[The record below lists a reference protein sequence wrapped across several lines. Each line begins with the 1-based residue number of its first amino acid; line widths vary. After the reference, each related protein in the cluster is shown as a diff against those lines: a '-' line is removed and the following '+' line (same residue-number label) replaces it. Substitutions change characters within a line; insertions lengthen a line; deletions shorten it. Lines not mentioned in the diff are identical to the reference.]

1 MLMVSDMLEIARG
14 SVREERIR
22 AKSPDRFAPS
32 LAAPSI
38 VVWNVC
44 QHCDLR
50 CPHCYVSAGTRPS
63 SSDLDTADAHRVIDD
78 LADHGVKVI
87 IFSGGEPL
95 LRPDLFELLAHARS
109 RGVAAQLSTSG
120 IHVDAAIA
128 RKLAEHG
135 IGYVGISIDG
145 TREFNDEYRGLPG
158 AFDRALAG
166 VHHAHQAGLKTGVR
180 MTLTRRNA
188 PLLEGVLAAAEGAG
202 ADRFYVSHLVY
213 AGRGLR
219 LMGDDLRPTESRAL
233 LLRLFA
239 LAEARLDE
247 GAAVRFVTGSN
258 DSDGPLLLRWIEGR
272 HGAEAH
278 ARVES
283 LLRARGGN
291 SAGEK
296 LLAIDP
302 RGRVHPDQFW
312 QGMTL
317 GQVPAQSI
325 AEILAHPM
333 RDELRTRESR
343 LVGRC
348 GGCRFKGMCRG
359 SHRERAL
366 AASGQ
371 LWAEDPACVMTD
383 DEVTYPGPASGGS
396 REIRTEG
403 GPSWS
408 AA

>member
-1 MLMVSDMLEIARG
+1 MLMVSDMLAVARG
-14 SVREERIR
+14 MVREERVR
-22 AKSPDRFAPS
+22 ERSPDRFTPREAP
-32 LAAPSI
+32 AI

-50 CPHCYVSAGTRPS
+50 CPHCYVSAGTKPS
-63 SSDLDTADAHRVIDD
+63 SRDLDTVDAHTVIDD
-78 LADHGVKVI
+78 LADNGVKVI

-95 LRPDLFELLAHARS
+95 LRPDLFELIEHARR
-109 RGVAAQLSTSG
+109 RGLGAQLSSSG
-120 IHVDAAIA
+120 IHLDEEIASRLAA
-128 RKLAEHG
+128 LG
-135 IGYVGISIDG
+135 VGYVGISIDG
-145 TREFNDEYRGLPG
+145 TRAFNDEYRGIEG

-166 VHHAHQAGLKTGVR
+166 VKNAHAAGMKTGVR
-180 MTLTRRNA
+180 MTLTRRNVA
-188 PLLEGVLAAAEGAG
+188 QMEKVLEAAEIAG

-219 LMGDDLRPTESRAL
+219 LMGDDLSPSESRSL

-239 LAEARLDE
+239 LAEERLE
-247 GAAVRFVTGSN
+247 QGAKVRFVTGSN

-272 HGAEAH
+272 HGADA
-278 ARVES
+278 ASRVER
-283 LLRARGGN
+283 LLQMRGGN

-317 GQVPAQSI
+317 GQLPAQPL

-333 RDELRTRESR
+333 RAELRAREAR
-343 LVGRC
+343 LEGRC
-348 GGCRFKGMCRG
+348 GGCRFQSLCRG

-366 AASGQ
+366 AAHGD

-383 DEVTYPGPASGGS
+383 A
-396 REIRTEG
+396 EIAGIEG
-403 GPSWS
+403 GASWS